1 MRRLTKRG
9 TEQAMEMKFG
19 KTGLACRLLQQNTG
33 LVFGGEEITSATEP
47 TEGVVMKKL
56 SHEGIILAFRR
67 YCRRPTRSS

>member
-33 LVFGGEEITSATEP
+33 LVFGGEEI
-47 TEGVVMKKL
+47 MKKL
-56 SHEGIILAFRR
+56 PHEGIILAFRR